1 MDLKERR
8 SWIEEFTLE
17 TKAEWKTTFAHFLGT
32 LFLFFFLKFLT
43 PPCLEGRFFYTRPGK
58 ETQWSYYWFK
68 KLLWDTVYIANIAYA
83 SVKSPRTV
91 KYSDCAIV
99 RTEMFRKMFRPCF
112 KKSPI
117 LSKLYFTRWLSSYP
131 VVCGIYS
138 LSRKLHH
145 RLF

>member
-8 SWIEEFTLE
+8 SWIEKFTLE
-17 TKAEWKTTFAHFLGT
+17 TKTEWKTTFAHFLGT
-32 LFLFFFLKFLT
+32 LFLFFLEIFD
-43 PPCLEGRFFYTRPGK
+43 PPCLEGRFFNTRPRK

-68 KLLWDTVYIANIAYA
+68 QLLWNTVYTADIAYA
-83 SVKSPRTV
+83 SVKYPRTV
-91 KYSDCAIV
+91 KCSDCAIV
-99 RTEMFRKMFRPCF
+99 LTEIFRNIFRPCF

-117 LSKLYFTRWLSSYP
+117 LSKLHFTWWLSSYP

-145 RLF
+145 CLF